1 MTLDEAIKHCK
12 EKAEEIWKANE
23 EMPND
28 CKLSEGLCECANE
41 HEQLAKWLEDYKRLL
56 GERPKGNWEEPFE
69 SNGRKFHKCSH
80 CHISSRVILFD
91 NFCPNCGADM
101 RGSQE

>member
-41 HEQLAKWLEDYKRLL
+41 HEQLADWLEELQYLRKVVMFMRHNNVVGLVENYLREEANNDK
-56 GERPKGNWEEPFE
+56 ER
-69 SNGRKFHKCSH
+69 S
-80 CHISSRVILFD
+80 D
-91 NFCPNCGADM
+91 
-101 RGSQE
+101 